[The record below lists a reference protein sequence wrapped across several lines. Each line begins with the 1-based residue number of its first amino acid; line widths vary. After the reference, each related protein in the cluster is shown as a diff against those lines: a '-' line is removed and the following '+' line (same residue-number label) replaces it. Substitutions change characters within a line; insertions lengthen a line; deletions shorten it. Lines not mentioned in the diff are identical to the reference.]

1 MTYRSL
7 RYYGRM
13 ESMKENYNKKDN
25 KDDKSKGN
33 KKDKK
38 NKKNKKNKKSKKS
51 KNKMDKKVKRG
62 RRRITMSSASSPAAR
77 PAPLVPAHDSTSD
90 RILFCVLRL
99 LPFRARPLVPRG
111 APRPALVPDR

>member
-1 MTYRSL
+1 VRGAPFVFGPSSPGSRGCSLRQAMTYRSL

-38 NKKNKKNKKSKKS
+38 NKKNKKNKKSK
-51 KNKMDKKVKRG
+51 NKMDKKVKRG
-62 RRRITMSSASSPAAR
+62 RKTD
-77 PAPLVPAHDSTSD
+77 HD
-90 RILFCVLRL
+90 VM
-99 LPFRARPLVPRG
+99 G
-111 APRPALVPDR
+111 K